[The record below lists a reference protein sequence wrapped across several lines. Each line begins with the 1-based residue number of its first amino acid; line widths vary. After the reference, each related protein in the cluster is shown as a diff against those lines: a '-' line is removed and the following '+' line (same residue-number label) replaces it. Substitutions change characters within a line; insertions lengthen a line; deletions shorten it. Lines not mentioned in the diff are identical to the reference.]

1 LKSQTIKALLL
12 NSTVATSL
20 LLGAVC
26 SPIVYADNTIPVADF
41 YKKASFSGR
50 PILSPDGKN
59 LAVLVPRDGKSVLA
73 IINMETRKPTV
84 VASDPNYNVSGPTW
98 INNRRLIFSVTKGS
112 EVTASENDGGGLF
125 AVDLDGTNFKTLMG
139 TAKARQGGEKYKSYG
154 VVARVGNNSDDL
166 IVIDNSRGLSS
177 ELGATDLHLL
187 DTKSGRTKLL
197 TFKNPGK
204 VGSWDVDHNNVIRV
218 ATSHEFESNTN
229 RIKQTVYYREN
240 ENDEWKVIYTA
251 YPDEGKDMSVLGFDF
266 DNKTMFVSGRFNG
279 KDTQAIHIWDFKTQ
293 SAGELILDAP
303 GVDVSTLLQD
313 FEQKKTYGAV
323 ITGMKDEYVYF
334 DEAYAKIQ
342 ASLNASFP
350 NEDVYFSLRG
360 NRAIVTTSSVNNVG
374 TVYFYDTQQQTLEK
388 IYSVKPEFEGKKLS
402 EQKVINYSARDGLN
416 IPAYLTLPE
425 GMPAKKLPLIAYIH
439 GGPHARDGF
448 GYDPTTQ
455 MFASRGYAVLQP
467 QFRMSTGFGWKHH
480 TAGWKQWGLAMQDDI
495 TDGVKALIDQGIVDK
510 DRVCIIGASYGGYA
524 TMYGLIK
531 DPDFYQCGINFV
543 GVTDVKM
550 LFTVTW
556 SDTAGGPVM
565 KNMGRLMHGDP
576 KTDQAY
582 FDKASALVHADK
594 IKKPVLM
601 AYGSEDIRVP
611 LIHGEKMR
619 DKLLAQG
626 NTVDWMVMV
635 GEGHGWAK
643 ESNNILWGETIL
655 NFVNRYIGDGAQKS
669 KANK

>member
-1 LKSQTIKALLL
+1 LKFKSIKILMLSGLLL
-12 NSTVATSL
+12 SGFFSTIA
-20 LLGAVC
+20 
-26 SPIVYADNTIPVADF
+26 YADRTIPVADF

-59 LAVLVPRDGKSVLA
+59 LAVLVPREGKFILT

-84 VASDPNYNVSGPTW
+84 VASDPNYNVSNPSW
-98 INNRRLIFSVTKGS
+98 INNRRLTFSVTKGS
-112 EVTASENDGGGLF
+112 EVTAAENDGGGLF
-125 AVDLDGTNFKTLMG
+125 AVDLDGSNFRTLIG
-139 TAKARQGGEKYKSYG
+139 TAKARRGGEKYKSYG
-154 VVARVGNNSDDL
+154 VVAKVGNDSNDL

-187 DTKSGRTKLL
+187 DTTSGRTKLL

-204 VGSWDVDHNNVIRV
+204 VGSWELDHNNVIRV
-218 ATSHEFESNTN
+218 AISNDFDSNSN
-229 RIKQTVYYREN
+229 RIKQNVFYRDN
-240 ENDEWKVIYTA
+240 ENDEWKSIYTA
-251 YPDEGKDMSVLGFDF
+251 FYDEGKDMSVLGFDF

-279 KDTQAIHIWDFKTQ
+279 RDAKAIHIWNFETQ
-293 SAGELILDAP
+293 SAGEMILDAP

-313 FEQKKTYGAV
+313 DDLKKTYGAV
-323 ITGMKDEYVYF
+323 ITGMKNEIVYF
-334 DEAYAKIQ
+334 DEMYAKIQ

-360 NRAIVTTSSVNNVG
+360 NRAIVTTASVNNTG
-374 TVYFYDTQQQTLEK
+374 TVYFYDTQKQTLEK

-402 EQKVINYSARDGLN
+402 EQKVINYAARDGLN

-425 GMPAKKLPLIAYIH
+425 GVTAKKLPLIAYIH
-439 GGPHARDGF
+439 GGPHARDSF

-556 SDTAGGPVM
+556 SDMSGPVM

-576 KTDQAY
+576 KTDEAY
-582 FDKASALVHADK
+582 LQKSSAIVHADK
-594 IKKPVLM
+594 IKAPVLM

-611 LIHGEKMR
+611 LIHGEKIR

-643 ESNNILWGETIL
+643 ESNNILWGETML
-655 NFVNRYIGDGAQKS
+655 NFVNRYIGDDAQKAKS
-669 KANK
+669 TK

>member
-1 LKSQTIKALLL
+1 LKSQTIKTWLF
-12 NSTVATSL
+12 NSMVVSGL
-20 LLGAVC
+20 LLGSVC
-26 SPIVYADNTIPVADF
+26 STSAYADSSIPVADF
-41 YKKASFSGR
+41 YKKAAFSGR
-50 PILSPDGKN
+50 PVLSPDGKN
-59 LAVLVPRDGKSVLA
+59 LAVLVPRDGKFVLA
-73 IINMETRKPTV
+73 VINMETRKPTV
-84 VASDPNYNVSGPTW
+84 VASDPNYDVTSPSW
-98 INNRRLIFSVTKGS
+98 VNNRRLIFSVTKGS
-112 EVTASENDGGGLF
+112 EVTAAENDGGGLF
-125 AVDLDGTNFKTLMG
+125 AVDMDGKNFKTLIETYKG
-139 TAKARQGGEKYKSYG
+139 RKHGDKSYG
-154 VVARVGNNSDDL
+154 VVSNISNDSDEL
-166 IVIDNSRGLSS
+166 IVIDNSRGVSS

-204 VGSWDVDHNNVIRV
+204 VGSWALDHNNVIRV
-218 ATSHEFESNTN
+218 ATSYELESNTN
-229 RIKQTVYYREN
+229 RIKQTVHYREKD
-240 ENDEWKVIYTA
+240 NDEWKVMYTA
-251 YPDEGKDMSVLGFDF
+251 YSDEGKDLNVLGFDF

-279 KDTQAIHIWDFKTQ
+279 KDTEAIHIWDFKTQ

-313 FEQKKTYGAV
+313 EDLKKTYGAI
-323 ITGMKDEYVYF
+323 ITGMKNEFVYF
-334 DEAYAKIQ
+334 DETYAKIQ
-342 ASLNASFP
+342 ANLNASFP

-360 NRAIVTTSSVNNVG
+360 NRAIVTTTGVNNVG
-374 TVYFYDTQQQTLEK
+374 TVYFYDTKQQTLEK

-402 EQKVINYSARDGLN
+402 EKKVINYTARDGLN

-439 GGPHARDGF
+439 GGPHARDRF
-448 GYDPTTQ
+448 NYDPITQ

-467 QFRMSTGFGWKHH
+467 QFRMSVGFGWKHF

-495 TDGVKALIDQGIVDK
+495 TDGVNALIDQGIVDK

-543 GVTDVKM
+543 GVTDVRM

-556 SDTAGGPVM
+556 SDTSGSPFM

-576 KTDQAY
+576 KTDQVY
-582 FDKASALVHADK
+582 LDKASALLNADK

-611 LIHGEKMR
+611 LVHGEKMH
-619 DKLLAQG
+619 DKLRAQG

-655 NFVNRYIGDGAQKS
+655 NFVNRYIGDATQKS
-669 KANK
+669 GAKK